1 MNFKKEIPYLFEKK
15 TTAVAIFLTTVLGLI
30 IYANSLTGQFI
41 WDDEYLVQKNVL
53 IRNWSNLPK
62 IFTSDVGAGAGKP
75 FDYYRPL
82 HVASYIIDY
91 SLWGLNVIG
100 YHLTSIIL
108 HILVTLCLYRFVLLL
123 YNNRRLSLITSIF
136 FLTTPIN
143 VETIASISVRG
154 DILSVLFMLLCFIF
168 YIKLL
173 HENKINLYILMLLS
187 YILALLAK
195 ENSLIFSAL
204 LLLYHYTF
212 KEKIKFKLF
221 APVAI
226 IAAIYIILRLALL
239 KAVLLSTS
247 WVTSAP
253 ERIPGFFIA
262 ITNYLRILILPFDL
276 HAEYGEKLFAFTNPK
291 AVLGIVLFLAL
302 LIYGFIKK
310 KNNGLI
316 FFSICWFLIALLPTS
331 NIYPLA
337 FYMTEHWLYLPS
349 IGFFLLLAHV
359 LNNLLAKKRFRLGI
373 ITFIAAI
380 VIFYSCLT
388 IRQNNYW
395 KEPVS
400 FFERTLKY
408 APDSARINNNL
419 GTLYTDMG
427 RYEKAID
434 YLNRVIHYDSLY
446 VKAYNNLGNVYYKM
460 GDREKAASFYEK
472 ALEIDPNYEEAY
484 YNLGIIYNETG
495 LKEKAAAL
503 LKKAI
508 EANPEYVSA
517 YNNLAVIYMDAQK
530 YGEALSLLNNAIKI
544 NPYYAEAYNN
554 LGISYFKLGEKEKAL
569 KSYKKAIKL
578 NPKHAKAYNNLG
590 LLYNDMGMKE
600 ESTSAFKKAIEALPA
615 YAEAYNNLGA
625 IYRDTG
631 ETKKAIEVFNKA
643 VEIDPEYAL
652 VYYNLSLTYF
662 FEGQYKLAVEYCD
675 KAKKLGFSDLAYL
688 KDIEQHRIQR

>member
-1 MNFKKEIPYLFEKK
+1 MNFKEKITDLFEKK
-15 TTAVAIFLTTVLGLI
+15 TTAVAIFLIIVLGLI

-62 IFTSDVGAGAGKP
+62 ILTNEIGAGAGKP
-75 FDYYRPL
+75 FNYYRPL

-100 YHLTSIIL
+100 YHLTSVIL
-108 HILVTLCLYRFVLLL
+108 HILVTLCLYWFILLL
-123 YNNRRLSLITSIF
+123 YNNKRLSLITSIL

-195 ENSLIFSAL
+195 ENSLIFPAL

-212 KEKIKFKLF
+212 KEKIKPKLF
-221 APVAI
+221 IPITI
-226 IAAIYIILRLALL
+226 IATIYLVLRLTVL

-247 WVTSAP
+247 CVASAP
-253 ERIPGFFIA
+253 ERIPGFFVA
-262 ITNYLRILILPFDL
+262 ITNYLRILIVPFNL
-276 HAEYGEKLFAFTNPK
+276 HAEYGEKLFALTSPK
-291 AVLGIVLFLAL
+291 VVLGVVLSLAL
-302 LIYGFIKK
+302 LTYGFMKK

-316 FFSICWFLIALLPTS
+316 FFSVYWFFITLLPVS

-349 IGFFLLLAHV
+349 IGFFLLLAHG
-359 LNNLLAKKRFRLGI
+359 LNKLLTKDRLKVVTI
-373 ITFIAAI
+373 AFIVAFI
-380 VIFYSCLT
+380 IFYSYLT
-388 IRQNNYW
+388 IRQNDYW
-395 KEPVS
+395 KEPMS
-400 FFERTLKY
+400 FFQRTLKY
-408 APDSARINNNL
+408 TPDSPRINNNL

-427 RYEKAID
+427 RYEEAID
-434 YLNRVIHYDSLY
+434 YLNRAIHYDPLY

-460 GDREKAASFYEK
+460 GDRKKTASFYEK
-472 ALEIDPNYEEAY
+472 ALKIDPNYEEAY
-484 YNLGIIYNETG
+484 YNLGIVYNETG
-495 LKEKAAAL
+495 MKEKAIAL
-503 LKKAI
+503 FKKAI
-508 EANPEYVSA
+508 EVNPEYVKA
-517 YNNLAVIYMDAQK
+517 YNNLAVIYMDAKK
-530 YGEALSLLNNAIKI
+530 YEEAIALLNDAVKI

-554 LGISYFKLGEKEKAL
+554 LGILYFKLGEKEKAQ

-578 NPKHAKAYNNLG
+578 NPKYAEAHNNLG
-590 LLYNDMGMKE
+590 LLYYDMGIKE
-600 ESTSAFKKAIEALPA
+600 ESILAFKKAIEVLPT
-615 YAEAYNNLGA
+615 YVEAYNNLGTV
-625 IYRDTG
+625 YRDIG
-631 ETKKAIEVFNKA
+631 EMKKAIEVFDKA
-643 VEIDPEYAL
+643 VEINPKYAL
-652 VYYNLSLTYF
+652 AYYNLSLTYF

-675 KAKKLGFSDLAYL
+675 KAEHLGFSDPLFSKDL
-688 KDIEQHRIQR
+688 KSYR